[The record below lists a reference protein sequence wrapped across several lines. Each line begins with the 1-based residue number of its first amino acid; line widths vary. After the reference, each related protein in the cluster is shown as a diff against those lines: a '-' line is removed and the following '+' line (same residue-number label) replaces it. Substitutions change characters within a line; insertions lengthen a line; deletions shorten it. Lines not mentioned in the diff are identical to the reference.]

1 MNFVNSWV
9 RTAFFGLFLS
19 FLCLKPLYYCFLN
32 NQTMVGIRIFTLL
45 TLLGTGNLV
54 AKSQLIQPKE
64 DRVLASQQIVGLKE
78 GALLVRLKQN
88 SLKIQALEKYG
99 RTAEAK
105 DETKKME
112 LENASTI
119 RAVKSS
125 YSFSK
130 VYFFYAEYSDRISKR
145 DWNGL
150 VLDTNLNPVDLP
162 KDLFI
167 LVGEFGET
175 KEMNIDAFVIL
186 NEKFEQLGKPF
197 PFMVK
202 RINNLVAN
210 RRKEDILRILDAKF
224 ESFWED
230 AKDYLARKKEKERQ
244 KK

>member
-1 MNFVNSWV
+1 MAGN
-9 RTAFFGLFLS
+9 
-19 FLCLKPLYYCFLN
+19 
-32 NQTMVGIRIFTLL
+32 RIFILL
-45 TLLGTGNLV
+45 TLLGACQLA

-64 DRVLASQQIVGLKE
+64 DRVLASQQIVGLKD

-88 SLKIQALEKYG
+88 SLKIKALEKYG
-99 RTAEAK
+99 RLAEAK
-105 DETKKME
+105 DESKKME
-112 LENASTI
+112 LENASTV

-125 YSFSK
+125 YSFSQ
-130 VYFFYAEYSDRISKR
+130 VYFFYAEHSDLISKR

-162 KDLFI
+162 KDLFF

-186 NEKFEQLGKPF
+186 NDKFEQLEKPF

-210 RRKEDILRILDAKF
+210 RRKEDIIRILNEKF

>member
-1 MNFVNSWV
+1 MNYWEM
-9 RTAFFGLFLS
+9 A
-19 FLCLKPLYYCFLN
+19 
-32 NQTMVGIRIFTLL
+32 GIRIFTLL
-45 TLLGTGNLV
+45 TLLGTSNFA
-54 AKSQLIQPKE
+54 AKAQLIQPKE
-64 DRVLASQQIVGLKE
+64 DKVLASQQIVGLKE

-99 RTAEAK
+99 RSAEAK

-119 RAVKSS
+119 RAVKTS

-130 VYFFYAEYSDRISKR
+130 VYFFYAEYSDQISKR
-145 DWNGL
+145 AWNGL

-175 KEMNIDAFVIL
+175 KEMNIDAFLIL
-186 NEKFEQLGKPF
+186 NDRFEQLEKPF

-202 RINNLVAN
+202 RINNMVAS
-210 RRKEDILRILDAKF
+210 RRKEDILRILNENF